1 MADNDK
7 ALAPAEAKPT
17 ALAVIGTFTKDAE
30 AIREFV
36 EDGGLQ
42 FSDLPQIK
50 PPAAGGKNWEMPDGS
65 AKQVFKGIVLMQQT
79 TRSYWSPESADNA
92 PPDCSSPEVTGAE
105 GNIGTGFG
113 DNGQPGSTHNCES
126 CPWSQYGSAMNDKGQ
141 QTDGQACKLTTNMVV
156 LCDEAGRLPAI
167 VALPPTSARSARQ
180 FRNALFRMDKKRHEV
195 VAEFGLVQRGSGQQ
209 QYSVADIKPVADLSP
224 DDVAQ
229 VEAVSSAFLPAI
241 SRMFASRRGASAQQ
255 AEG

>member
-7 ALAPAEAKPT
+7 ALAPAAAKPT

-65 AKQVFKGIVLMQQT
+65 ATQAFRGVVLMQQT
-79 TRSYWSPESADNA
+79 TRSYWSQSSGDNA
-92 PPDCSSPEVTGAE
+92 PPDCSSPDGVTGY
-105 GNIGTGFG
+105 GDIGHG
-113 DNGQPGSTHNCES
+113 PGSRACDA
-126 CPWSQYGSAMNDKGQ
+126 CPWSQFETAKNAKGEP
-141 QTDGQACKLTTNMVV
+141 TRGQACKLGTNMVV
-156 LCDEAGRLPAI
+156 LCNEAGRLPAI
-167 VALPPTSARSARQ
+167 VALPPTSALSARQ
-180 FRNALFRMDKKRHEV
+180 FRNDIFRMDKRRHEV
-195 VAEFGLVQRGSGQQ
+195 VAEFTLEQKGEGQQ
-209 QYSVADIKPVADLSP
+209 RYSVAHIKPVDSLGAE
-224 DDVAQ
+224 DVAQ

-241 SRMFASRRGASAQQ
+241 SRMFASRLGASAQQ